1 MSQYYLG
8 GDASKGYADFVI
20 LDANKQVMIENFQL
34 DDTHEGHCKLY
45 ETIEL
50 FFHDHPDGTLHAA
63 VESTG
68 GYENNW
74 YRFFIDLSSCFAV
87 KFARLNPLGVSKNME
102 AGLKRNITDKVS
114 AKSIAEYLITHA
126 EKINYQ
132 QRDLWA
138 PLKEQWTYIDLL
150 NKQQVQLLNRFEKEI
165 YKANLE
171 LLCYCKRG
179 TPRWIL
185 KLVAQFPTARHLAQ
199 AKLEQ
204 LVKIPY
210 LNAAK
215 AQKLIERAQTS
226 VSSATT
232 DEIGQRLI
240 SLAKKILNQEH
251 EIAQQKKRLEQNV
264 KILPDKIQLLKT
276 FKGIGTYSAVGLLI
290 LIGDVHRF
298 KDAKKLACFFG
309 LHPAWK
315 QSGDG
320 CWGFHMSKKGTV
332 VARQI
337 LYMITLSAIRWN
349 PCIQEIY
356 ATKLKKGMT
365 KMAAIGVCMHKILR
379 MVYGMLKHNQAFDPA
394 IDQRH
399 RQQQQFN
406 GKPVSQDRRR
416 RFQAPD
422 PNAPISGRQAKK
434 RKQQAQSQQEKLT
447 IKDLK
452 NNILDLKLINLN

>member
-1 MSQYYLG
+1 MNQYYLG

-45 ETIEL
+45 EAIEL
-50 FFHDHPDGTLHAA
+50 FFHQHPDATLHAA

-74 YRFFIDLSSCFAV
+74 FRFFMDVSSCFNL
-87 KFARLNPLGVSKNME
+87 KFARLNPLGVSKNIE

-114 AKSIAEYLITHA
+114 AHSIAEYLITHA

-132 QRDLWA
+132 QRDVWA

-185 KLVAQFPTARHLAQ
+185 KIVAQFPTAKLLAQ

-204 LVKIPY
+204 LAKIPY
-210 LNAAK
+210 VSVAK
-215 AQKLIERAQTS
+215 ANKIIAQAQTS
-226 VSSATT
+226 VSSAS
-232 DEIGQRLI
+232 DEEIAHRIQSI
-240 SLAKKILNQEH
+240 VNKILAQEQ
-251 EIAQQKKRLEQNV
+251 EIAQQKKLLEKNV
-264 KILPDKIQLLKT
+264 KIVPDKIQLLKT

-320 CWGFHMSKKGTV
+320 CWGYHMSKKGAI

-356 ATKLKKGMT
+356 ASNLKKGMT
-365 KMAAIGVCMHKILR
+365 KMAAIGACMHKILR
-379 MVYGMLKHNQAFDPA
+379 IVYGMLKHNQAFDPA

-406 GKPVSQDRRR
+406 GKPVSQDRSR

-434 RKQQAQSQQEKLT
+434 RKQQAQSQQEKLAT
-447 IKDLK
+447 NDLT
-452 NNILDLKLINLN
+452 NSILNLNLINFN

>member
-1 MSQYYLG
+1 MIHYYLG

-20 LDANKQVMIENFQL
+20 LDANKQVVIENFQL
-34 DDTHEGHCKLY
+34 DDIHDGHCQLY
-45 ETIEL
+45 DIIEL
-50 FFHDHPDGTLHAA
+50 FFHNHPDCTLHAA

-74 YRFFIDLSSCFAV
+74 YRFFMDISSCFNV

-114 AKSIAEYLITHA
+114 AQSIAEYLITHA
-126 EKINYQ
+126 EKISYQ

-150 NKQQVQLLNRFEKEI
+150 NKQKVQLLNRLEKEI

-185 KLVAQFPTARHLAQ
+185 KLVTQFPTAKHLAQ

-210 LNAAK
+210 VSSGK
-215 AQKLIERAQTS
+215 AQKLVERAQTS
-226 VSSATT
+226 VSSATNE
-232 DEIGQRLI
+232 EIAQRI
-240 SLAKKILNQEH
+240 TSIVKKILEQEK
-251 EIAQQKKRLEQNV
+251 EIAQQKKLLEKNV
-264 KILPDKIQLLKT
+264 KIVPDKIQLLKT

-290 LIGDVHRF
+290 LIGDVNRF

-315 QSGDG
+315 KSGDG
-320 CWGFHMSKKGTV
+320 SWGYHMSKKGAL

-349 PCIQEIY
+349 PFIQEIY
-356 ATKLKKGMT
+356 ASNLKKGMT

-379 MVYGMLKHNQAFDPA
+379 IVYGMLKNNQAFDPA
-394 IDQRH
+394 IDLRN
-399 RQQQQFN
+399 REKQQFN
-406 GKPVSQDRRR
+406 SKSVSQNRSR
-416 RFQAPD
+416 RFQAHD

-434 RKQQAQSQQEKLT
+434 RKEQAQSQHENLAT
-447 IKDLK
+447 NDLK
-452 NNILDLKLINLN
+452 NSILDLNLVNFN